1 MQNVRFG
8 LIGSGF
14 VSTIHAEAIG
24 RVKGAEV
31 TAVASQSPGKAE
43 AFSGKH
49 GIGFSATDYRAVLDR
64 ADVDAIVIGIPNDL
78 HCEVTEAAAAAGK
91 HVIVEKPLCTT
102 LDEADRMIA
111 ACKNAGVQLLYAEEL
126 LFAPKYVRAKKLV
139 DDGAL
144 GQVYL
149 VKQSEKH
156 SGPHSPWFWDV
167 SRSGGGAMM
176 DMGCHGVEYARWV
189 MGRPRA
195 TSVYAQMGTCVW
207 KERTKGEDNS
217 ILIVEFEGGGTALIE
232 DSWCKFGGMED
243 VTEIYGSGGV
253 AYADLLRGNSILTYS
268 SQGYDY
274 SVEKADTTQGWT
286 FTMFE
291 ELFNSGY
298 PGEFEHFTACIRDGI
313 EPRVTAEDGRVVLEI
328 LFAGYQAAATG
339 RRVELPYN
347 PPPTTK
353 PIDPWLTRAWNAFG

>member
-1 MQNVRFG
+1 MDSVRYG

-14 VSTIHAEAIG
+14 VSTIHAEAIA
-24 RVKGAEV
+24 RVKGAVV
-31 TAVASQSPGKAE
+31 TAVASPTPLRAE
-43 AFSGKH
+43 AFAAKH
-49 GIGFSATDYRAVLDR
+49 AIPYHYSNYWDLL
-64 ADVDAIVIGIPNDL
+64 ADSNVDAVVVGIPNDL
-78 HCEVTEAAAAAGK
+78 HCEVTETAAQAGK

-102 LDEADRMIA
+102 LEEADRMIA
-111 ACKNAGVQLLYAEEL
+111 ACTNAGVKLFYAEEL
-126 LFAPKYVRAKKLV
+126 LFAPKYVRAKRLV

-144 GQVYL
+144 GKVFL
-149 VKQSEKH
+149 IKQSEKH
-156 SGPHSPWFWDV
+156 SGPHTPWFWDV

-189 MGRPRA
+189 LGRPRA
-195 TSVYAQMGTCVW
+195 KSVYAQMGTYVW

-217 ILIVEFEGGGTALIE
+217 ILIVEFEDGATAMIE

-243 VTEIYGSGGV
+243 VAEIYGSGGV

-268 SQGYDY
+268 SKGYDY
-274 SVEKADTTQGWT
+274 AVEKADTTQGWT

-313 EPRVTAEDGRVVLEI
+313 TPRVTAEDGRTVLEI
-328 LFAGYQAAATG
+328 LFAGYQSAALG
-339 RRVELPYN
+339 RRIDLPFS
-347 PPPTTK
+347 PPANSK
-353 PIDPWLTRAWNAFG
+353 PIDSWLAAQS